1 MTRLPP
7 IGEVKRQVT
16 GTGAIA
22 IGAVALAVTV
32 GFQRTAS
39 LTRRT
44 TDRLQDQLDG
54 LLDRF
59 GTDTATS
66 ERETGR
72 ESDIDTDSDSGPEP
86 NPDSRP
92 TPERVPVT
100 RDSSTTPSHWPT
112 THAEILEHGFTP
124 EEYVRDVLSRNDG
137 RLRQRRFVDD
147 YGWAASTISRLLSEL
162 EERGRI
168 VRYRLGRE
176 KVVCLPEA
184 VPATHRS

>member
-1 MTRLPP
+1 MSRLPP
-7 IGEVKRQVT
+7 IGEVKRQVIGT
-16 GTGAIA
+16 GTIA
-22 IGAVALAVTV
+22 VGAVALAVTA
-32 GFQRTAS
+32 GFQRTTS

-44 TDRLQDQLDG
+44 TDRLQDRLDG

-59 GTDTATS
+59 GTDTAPS
-66 ERETGR
+66 ERGTGR
-72 ESDIDTDSDSGPEP
+72 ESDTDLGSEPEP
-86 NPDSRP
+86 TPDLRP
-92 TPERVPVT
+92 NPERDPVP
-100 RDSSTTPSHWPT
+100 RDPSTAPSHWPT

>member
-7 IGEVKRQVT
+7 IGEVKRQAS

-22 IGAVALAVTV
+22 IGAIVLTVSV
-32 GFQRTAS
+32 GFQRTAT

-44 TDRLQDQLDG
+44 TDRLQDRLDG
-54 LLDRF
+54 LLDRLD
-59 GTDTATS
+59 TDTTAPESATVQ
-66 ERETGR
+66 E
-72 ESDIDTDSDSGPEP
+72 TDSHPDSKSDPARDSTSSGPS
-86 NPDSRP
+86 D
-92 TPERVPVT
+92 
-100 RDSSTTPSHWPT
+100 DPSHWPT
-112 THAEILEHGFTP
+112 THAEILEYGSTP

-184 VPATHRS
+184 VPSSHRS

>member
-7 IGEVKRQVT
+7 IGEVKRQVI
-16 GTGAIA
+16 GTGAIPV
-22 IGAVALAVTV
+22 GAVALAVTV

-44 TDRLQDQLDG
+44 TDRLQDRLDG

-59 GTDTATS
+59 GTATS

-72 ESDIDTDSDSGPEP
+72 ESDTDFDSGSGLRPT
-86 NPDSRP
+86 PDSRP
-92 TPERVPVT
+92 NPERAPVP

-112 THAEILEHGFTP
+112 THAEILEYGFTP

-184 VPATHRS
+184 VPATHQS

>member
-7 IGEVKRQVT
+7 IGEVKRQVI

-22 IGAVALAVTV
+22 VGAVALTGAV
-32 GFQRTAS
+32 GLQRTAS

-44 TDRLQDQLDG
+44 TDRLQDRLDG
-54 LLDRF
+54 LLDRL
-59 GTDTATS
+59 GTETATS
-66 ERETGR
+66 EP
-72 ESDIDTDSDSGPEP
+72 ESKTESKL
-86 NPDSRP
+86 DSRP
-92 TPERVPVT
+92 SPERDPVP
-100 RDSSTTPSHWPT
+100 RDPSANPSHWPT

-184 VPATHRS
+184 VPSSHQS